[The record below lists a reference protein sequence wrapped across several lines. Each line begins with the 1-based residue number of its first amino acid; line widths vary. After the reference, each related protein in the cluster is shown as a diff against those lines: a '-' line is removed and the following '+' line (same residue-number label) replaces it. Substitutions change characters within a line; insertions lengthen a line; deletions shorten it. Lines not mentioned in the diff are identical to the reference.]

1 MDGQTHA
8 CGICQSFVFLPFH
21 TYMLY
26 FLLPQEGWGFSSRLY
41 FIKRC
46 TLKGRVT
53 IMKGQKGRK
62 RKNNND
68 SVPPPKKGSR
78 NKQQEGGPSASGEQ
92 VRLIT
97 YYSYLR
103 SKLFS
108 RDTFYILL
116 YTLCTTINWFIHSFM
131 NSLSENFTPPAV
143 SVHSSNPIFL
153 SFFIRMSMINLAF
166 NCPLVFRYR
175 NRCI

>member
-1 MDGQTHA
+1 
-8 CGICQSFVFLPFH
+8 
-21 TYMLY
+21 
-26 FLLPQEGWGFSSRLY
+26 
-41 FIKRC
+41 
-46 TLKGRVT
+46 
-53 IMKGQKGRK
+53 MKGQKGRK

-68 SVPPPKKGSR
+68 SVPPPTIKAKKGSR

-116 YTLCTTINWFIHSFM
+116 YTLCTTIN
-131 NSLSENFTPPAV
+131 
-143 SVHSSNPIFL
+143 
-153 SFFIRMSMINLAF
+153 
-166 NCPLVFRYR
+166 
-175 NRCI
+175 